1 MNYITTTELRT
12 KSPDLIETLLKGE
25 EVNLIHRSKVI
36 GVIKP
41 KTEKVKVFDARRFS
55 KVAEKLDLPVLGYKK
70 REKRYREAMAKKH
83 G

>member
-1 MNYITTTELRT
+1 MTTTELRT

-41 KTEKVKVFDARRFS
+41 KTEKDKVFNSKRFS
-55 KVAEKLDLPVLGYKK
+55 KAAEKLNIPSLSPQD
-70 REKRYREAMAKKH
+70 REKRYREAMEKKH